1 MKALP
6 LIHQPE
12 RVAPKAS
19 DVSAAD
25 WLYQHTW
32 KKYDIFPRVLLGL
45 SRGRKSLY
53 NTAVYVINVFTRGG
67 SYWTTISQNV
77 TYISK
82 LLKNF
87 FYIVASPWW
96 AYSQVTEE
104 LKEKKSRLR
113 NKYWLWLNGFTHK
126 RRIVIKA
133 RPHESNDSEL
143 LFMEF
148 MRTSPLPPLRWPTTV
163 EAKQRKRVGQRLL
176 FASEMVGRVTV
187 TVRHCSLENRHF
199 SSSRCFARRVVRW

>member
-1 MKALP
+1 MTYQQ
-6 LIHQPE
+6 LIGYINTRE
-12 RVAPKAS
+12 KIRYFSTCVVRTFS
-19 DVSAAD
+19 
-25 WLYQHTW
+25 
-32 KKYDIFPRVLLGL
+32 
-45 SRGRKSLY
+45 GRKSLY

-82 LLKNF
+82 LLKNL
-87 FYIVASPWW
+87 FYILASPWW
-96 AYSQVTEE
+96 AYSQVTED

-113 NKYWLWLNGFTHK
+113 NKYWLWLNAYGFTHK

-133 RPHESNDSEL
+133 RPHESNDSKL
-143 LFMEF
+143 WFMEF
-148 MRTSPLPPLRWPTTV
+148 MRTFPLPPLRWPTTV

-187 TVRHCSLENRHF
+187 TVTVRHCSLEKPPF
-199 SSSRCFARRVVRW
+199 FELTMFCTACGSVID